1 MMLRKNLFI
10 YLIFKLKVEVEV
22 KVEEAI
28 NKNKHSLRC
37 FAPLPPACG
46 APHPKG

>member
-28 NKNKHSLRC
+28 NKKKTSTRFARGVALRRIIINN
-37 FAPLPPACG
+37 
-46 APHPKG
+46 

>member
-28 NKNKHSLRC
+28 NKKKKQALASRE
-37 FAPLPPACG
+37 A
-46 APHPKG
+46 